1 VRRAGCPIRT
11 SPARR
16 PPAPPRSISPRGRVL
31 RRPLAPR
38 HPPCARHAEAHVR
51 PSLVAACR
59 RHQTGARQQGC
70 HHPAPLTGRHHP
82 DCASRS
88 VRPDPSAPPGC
99 APGGSGHI
107 RPLGQTSLLVNRV
120 QCAWGRRHE
129 SLLACGS
136 PTAARPRGSRVARC
150 QGAAGTD
157 RRTAQP
163 PSRHSGGWSRGE
175 SNPGP
180 PPCKGGALPAELRPP
195 VRQRRPTQGW
205 ARLDSNQGPR
215 PYQGRALTT

>member
-1 VRRAGCPIRT
+1 VRRAGCPIRI

-16 PPAPPRSISPRGRVL
+16 LPAPPRSISPRGRVL
-31 RRPLAPR
+31 PRPLAPR
-38 HPPCARHAEAHVR
+38 HPPCAHRAEAHLR

-59 RHQTGARQQGC
+59 RHQTGARQQGRL
-70 HHPAPLTGRHHP
+70 HPASLTDHHHP
-82 DCASRS
+82 DHASRS
-88 VRPDPSAPPGC
+88 VRPDPSAPPGD
-99 APGGSGHI
+99 APGGSGI
-107 RPLGQTSLLVNRV
+107 FRPLGQSSSIFRV

-129 SLLACGS
+129 LMLASGS

-157 RRTAQP
+157 RRPAQP
-163 PSRHSGGWSRGE
+163 PSRMPGGWSRGE

-195 VRQRRPTQGW
+195 VRQRRPH
-205 ARLDSNQGPR
+205 
-215 PYQGRALTT
+215 